1 MPLPENPT
9 YAVHN
14 ITRGTTVA
22 TRVVIAGTSAERRRG
37 LLNTKSM
44 QPGGGLWIAPCEAI
58 HTVGMPWPIDV
69 VFLDRNRRVL
79 KIVTEL
85 LPWRIAVCLRSFS
98 VLELPAGVLPPTRT
112 EIDDILAFPL
122 SAN

>member
-1 MPLPENPT
+1 LPSPENPT

-98 VLELPAGVLPPTRT
+98 VLELPAGVLLPTRT

>member
-98 VLELPAGVLPPTRT
+98 VLELPAGVLLPTRT

>member
-1 MPLPENPT
+1 LPLPENPT